1 MPETDLQRQVREA
14 EALVRQLERGE
25 KATPKQNHSVTLRNS
40 HGGYAGKSL
49 IEKIRDDLA
58 ETIGERENMNN
69 LEVGENGDVA
79 QAEAEYLDGLI
90 DGMCHAL
97 SILRVGIGPDHSGEV
112 ERRWA
117 EAAYRENKRHDEK
130 REREASP
137 EIPTV
142 ST

>member
-25 KATPKQNHSVTLRNS
+25 PATPKQSHNVTLRNS

-58 ETIGERENMNN
+58 ETIGEREAMNK
-69 LEVGENGDVA
+69 LDVGENGDVA

-97 SILRVGIGPDHSGEV
+97 GILRQNEGAT
-112 ERRWA
+112 ERSWA
-117 EAAYRENKRHDEK
+117 EAAYREKIR
-130 REREASP
+130 REQGK
-137 EIPTV
+137 V
-142 ST
+142 